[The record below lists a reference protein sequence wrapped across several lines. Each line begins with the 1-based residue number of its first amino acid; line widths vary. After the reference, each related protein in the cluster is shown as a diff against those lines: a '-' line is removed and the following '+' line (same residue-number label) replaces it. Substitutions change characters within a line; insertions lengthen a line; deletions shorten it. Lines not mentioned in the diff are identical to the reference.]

1 MKKGYLVLQDG
12 QVFEG
17 IRFGAEGDTVGELVF
32 TTGMCGYIETLR
44 TPAMRG
50 RSSCRP
56 IPSSETTASSGRT
69 LRARAA

>member
-32 TTGMCGYIETLR
+32 TTGMCGYIETL
-44 TPAMRG
+44 TD
-50 RSSCRP
+50 
-56 IPSSETTASSGRT
+56 PSYAGQLVMQT
-69 LRARAA
+69 